1 MGRLFWKIFLFIWLG
16 QMAAVVGTGV
26 LFWLEREGRG
36 DNLQERRPFPELNRP
51 RPSMLEALSLPPQP
65 PISGADRPPQP
76 GHKPPRG
83 LHIPLIPLVTG
94 LVAGVLCAAGLA
106 WYFAKPIR
114 QLRQSF
120 ALAAD
125 GHLDVRAGPGMGAR
139 RDELADL
146 GADFDS
152 MVERLQ
158 QLLDGQRQ
166 LLHDVSHEMRSPLAR
181 LQAAVGLARQQPER
195 LENSLSRVERECE
208 RMNQLIGELLTLS
221 RLETG
226 VDGNAV
232 PIDIAELMDELVADA
247 RFEGKTR
254 QVEVDFRPGTMG
266 FPLGNAELL
275 HRAIENV
282 VRNALRHSP
291 AGSRIQ
297 IEAARV
303 GDDGL
308 VVTVADQGPG
318 VPESELASIFQPFFR
333 SEGSVGDGYGLGL
346 AIARRVLEHMNGR
359 IEAENRQNGGLIVR
373 LIIPLE

>member
-36 DNLQERRPFPELNRP
+36 PNLEDHGPPQ
-51 RPSMLEALSLPPQP
+51 ALSRHRQPMAEAQNLPPLA
-65 PISGADRPPQP
+65 PILGADPIPQP
-76 GHKPPRG
+76 GRHPPRG
-83 LHIPLIPLVTG
+83 LHIPLIPVLAG
-94 LVAGVLCAAGLA
+94 LVAGIFCAAGLA

-114 QLRQSF
+114 HLRQSF

-125 GHLDVRAGPGMGAR
+125 GHLDVRAGPEMGAR

-152 MVERLQ
+152 MVERIQ

-195 LENSLSRVERECE
+195 LENSLLRVERECE

-226 VDGNAV
+226 VDSTRTS
-232 PIDIAELMDELVADA
+232 IDIAELLDELVADA
-247 RFEGKTR
+247 RFEGKAR
-254 QVEVDFRPGTMG
+254 QIEVDYRPGGMG
-266 FPLGNAELL
+266 FLSGSAELL

-291 AGSRIQ
+291 AGGRIQ
-297 IEAARV
+297 IEAKRIG
-303 GDDGL
+303 GDRIA
-308 VVTVADQGPG
+308 VTVADQGPG
-318 VPESELASIFQPFFR
+318 VPETELTNIFQPFFR
-333 SEGSVGDGYGLGL
+333 SEASVGEGYGLGL
-346 AIARRVLEHMNGR
+346 AIAHRVLENMNGR
-359 IEAENRQNGGLIVR
+359 IEAENGPSGGLIVR
-373 LIIPLE
+373 IIMPTE